1 MSLKKLTNSGNIKKG
16 QKLNPAGRPK
26 GAKGKK
32 FNIKERLLGKWKTHP
47 ADRLVLLANAMEH
60 RGEYDEAAKIWAN
73 LLKYFEPSKKPVESP
88 PDPRNPDESVEA
100 AEETYKLLQEIE
112 QNGLSEDEGSKKPG
126 LADGAPIVPLKT
138 CSKKNLPGHKEKQ

>member
-1 MSLKKLTNSGNIKKG
+1 MNNQKLSNSGNIKKG

-47 ADRLVLLANAMEH
+47 ADRLVLLANAMES

-73 LLKYFEPSKKPVESP
+73 LLKYFEPSKKPVESSLEKTTP
-88 PDPRNPDESVEA
+88 EESADA
-100 AEETYKLLQEIE
+100 AEETYKLLQELE
-112 QNGLSEDEGSKKPG
+112 QNGISKDEGGKRSG
-126 LADGAPIVPLKT
+126 LADGAPVIPLKT
-138 CSKKNLPGHKEKQ
+138 RSKKNLPGHKEQ